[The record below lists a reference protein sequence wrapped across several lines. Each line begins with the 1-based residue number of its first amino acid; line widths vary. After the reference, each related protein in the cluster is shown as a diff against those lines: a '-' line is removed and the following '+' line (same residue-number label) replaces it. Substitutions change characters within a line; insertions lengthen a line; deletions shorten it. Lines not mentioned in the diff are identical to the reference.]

1 MTAFLIYISVATI
14 TVDCFKFIIK
24 HLVYKLI
31 LAKNCQKH
39 ISHSFK
45 HNLGLLLIRRCEIV
59 YENEQIQINLSLR
72 KPLYFD
78 TTHFNYDMFDDI
90 ILIRWNYNM
99 IILIIYDTI
108 NNINFIFIN
117 MQLFLFHERSSH
129 HSVHTS
135 IWAIYFSRNEKY
147 EG

>member
-31 LAKNCQKH
+31 LAKNCQRH
-39 ISHSFK
+39 NSHSFK
-45 HNLGLLLIRRCEIV
+45 PNLVLSLIRRCEIV

-78 TTHFNYDMFDDI
+78 TTHFNYDIFDDI
-90 ILIRWNYNM
+90 ILIRLNYNM
-99 IILIIYDTI
+99 IILIIYDII
-108 NNINFIFIN
+108 NKINFIFIN

-135 IWAIYFSRNEKY
+135 I
-147 EG
+147 

>member
-45 HNLGLLLIRRCEIV
+45 SNLVLLLIRRCEIV
-59 YENEQIQINLSLR
+59 YENEQIQIN
-72 KPLYFD
+72 
-78 TTHFNYDMFDDI
+78 FNYENLY
-90 ILIRWNYNM
+90 ILIQH
-99 IILIIYDTI
+99 ILIMIYLMI
-108 NNINFIFIN
+108 
-117 MQLFLFHERSSH
+117 L
-129 HSVHTS
+129 
-135 IWAIYFSRNEKY
+135 Y
-147 EG
+147 

>member
-1 MTAFLIYISVATI
+1 MTAFFIYISVATI
-14 TVDCFKFIIK
+14 TVDCFKLIIK

-31 LAKNCQKH
+31 LAKNCQRHKFN
-39 ISHSFK
+39 SHSFK
-45 HNLGLLLIRRCEIV
+45 PNLVLLLIRCGIV

-78 TTHFNYDMFDDI
+78 TTHFNYDIFDDI
-90 ILIRWNYNM
+90 ILIRLNYNM
-99 IILIIYDTI
+99 IILIIYDII

-135 IWAIYFSRNEKY
+135 I
-147 EG
+147 

>member
-31 LAKNCQKH
+31 LAKNCQRH
-39 ISHSFK
+39 NSHSFK
-45 HNLGLLLIRRCEIV
+45 LNLVLLLIRRCEIV

-78 TTHFNYDMFDDI
+78 TTHFNYDIFDDI
-90 ILIRWNYNM
+90 ILIRLNYNM
-99 IILIIYDTI
+99 IILIIYDII
-108 NNINFIFIN
+108 NNINFIFIK

-135 IWAIYFSRNEKY
+135 I
-147 EG
+147 

>member
-1 MTAFLIYISVATI
+1 MTAFFIYISVATK

-31 LAKNCQKH
+31 LAKNCQRH

-45 HNLGLLLIRRCEIV
+45 PNLVLLLIRRCEIV

-78 TTHFNYDMFDDI
+78 TTHFNYDIFDDI
-90 ILIRWNYNM
+90 ILIRLNYNM
-99 IILIIYDTI
+99 IILIIYDII

-135 IWAIYFSRNEKY
+135 I
-147 EG
+147 

>member
-1 MTAFLIYISVATI
+1 MTAFFIYISVATK

-31 LAKNCQKH
+31 LAKNCQRH
-39 ISHSFK
+39 NSHSFK
-45 HNLGLLLIRRCEIV
+45 PNLVLLLIRRCEIV

-78 TTHFNYDMFDDI
+78 TTHFNYDIFDDI
-90 ILIRWNYNM
+90 ILIRLNYNM
-99 IILIIYDTI
+99 IILIIYDII

-135 IWAIYFSRNEKY
+135 I
-147 EG
+147 

>member
-31 LAKNCQKH
+31 LAKNCQRH
-39 ISHSFK
+39 NSHSFK
-45 HNLGLLLIRRCEIV
+45 PNLVLLLIRRCEIV

-78 TTHFNYDMFDDI
+78 TTHFNYNIFDDI
-90 ILIRWNYNM
+90 ILIRLNYNM
-99 IILIIYDTI
+99 IILIIYDII

-135 IWAIYFSRNEKY
+135 I
-147 EG
+147 

>member
-24 HLVYKLI
+24 HLVYRLI
-31 LAKNCQKH
+31 LAQNCQKH

-45 HNLGLLLIRRCEIV
+45 PNLVLLLIRRCEIV

-78 TTHFNYDMFDDI
+78 TTHFNYDIFDDF
-90 ILIRWNYNM
+90 ILIRLNYNM
-99 IILIIYDTI
+99 IILIIYDII

-135 IWAIYFSRNEKY
+135 I
-147 EG
+147 

>member
-1 MTAFLIYISVATI
+1 MTAFFIYISVATK

-31 LAKNCQKH
+31 LAKNCQRH
-39 ISHSFK
+39 NSHSFK
-45 HNLGLLLIRRCEIV
+45 PNLVLLLIRRCEIV
-59 YENEQIQINLSLR
+59 YKNEQIQINLSLR

-78 TTHFNYDMFDDI
+78 TTHFNYDKFDDI
-90 ILIRWNYNM
+90 ILIRLNYNM
-99 IILIIYDTI
+99 IILIIYDII

-135 IWAIYFSRNEKY
+135 I
-147 EG
+147 

>member
-31 LAKNCQKH
+31 LANNCQRH
-39 ISHSFK
+39 NSHSFK
-45 HNLGLLLIRRCEIV
+45 PNLVLLLIRRCEIV

-78 TTHFNYDMFDDI
+78 TTHFNYDIFDDI
-90 ILIRWNYNM
+90 ILIRLNYNM
-99 IILIIYDTI
+99 IILIIYDII

-135 IWAIYFSRNEKY
+135 I
-147 EG
+147 

>member
-31 LAKNCQKH
+31 LAKNCQRH
-39 ISHSFK
+39 NSHSFK
-45 HNLGLLLIRRCEIV
+45 PNLVLLLIRRCEIV

-78 TTHFNYDMFDDI
+78 TTHFNYDIFDDI
-90 ILIRWNYNM
+90 ILIRLNYNM
-99 IILIIYDTI
+99 IILIIYDII

-117 MQLFLFHERSSH
+117 MQLFLFHER
-129 HSVHTS
+129 
-135 IWAIYFSRNEKY
+135 
-147 EG
+147 